1 MINAEVLVDTQ
12 NWKKIIKNPN
22 VLISNTLKKF
32 PKTFRFD
39 NQKVYI
45 SILLTTNKKIKLLNK
60 KFRKKN
66 KATDILSFPFF
77 DKKNMKKS
85 LRKKEFYL
93 GDIVISYEEFLRK
106 NKKNYKDEFIKIFIH
121 GFLHLLNFDHKSN
134 KDHSIMSSK
143 ENKIFKKVKG

>member
-12 NWKKIIKNPN
+12 NWKKIIKNPE

-77 DKKNMKKS
+77 EKKNMKKS

>member
-12 NWKKIIKNPN
+12 KWKKIIKNPN